1 MLNDIQMIKKHFEN
15 ASDLN
20 TSGQSNLVFESSGSG
35 HEQSEQKDSVHS
47 NMSIDNTPMD
57 ND

>member
-35 HEQSEQKDSVHS
+35 HE
-47 NMSIDNTPMD
+47 
-57 ND
+57 